1 MLKVKMTTKSADNSV
16 REKFVNALLDK
27 IKGRCTGSLY
37 EKVYDD
43 KPSIKLFIGNL
54 SPRIPL
60 NTLSTIYSKT
70 SPSSAGLEVLINKN
84 DIDTARIRITAGA
97 VFYYKVFPT
106 REEQLEIYNLE
117 RDGRFRRDPDSQGDK
132 YDGEVGDASLSG
144 FKLRSVYQKAK
155 PKPVVFE
162 VNISNLIKERL
173 PTKNNFPEGER
184 LATEALEIFFKDENK
199 FRSKTHIGKTRSE
212 KDKELEV
219 TEAALIN
226 EETFNAFIR
235 SWGTTIQTP
244 HWQSGLNYTISEFDD
259 KSIKLKL
266 TIDNQFTENTPL
278 NAVDNS
284 MFETQLQVDP
294 INFVFQDY
302 ILSYL
307 KDDLNYDGN
316 IHANGFNCTVVKKGN
331 AMEIEHMPIFSQRK
345 YRSKT
350 DITPKFTAL
359 SENPSDVLEKISE
372 AMGKEIKRLT
382 DSIPSLQNVSEIG
395 KNKLKTEIDDF
406 LQEKQRFDTSCDI
419 LRTNKHAMDA
429 FKLMN
434 AAFANSG
441 KGYQSWRL
449 FQIVFIVM
457 EIADVI
463 ASSTKTKCATLED
476 VDLIYFPTGGGKT
489 EAYLGLAVF
498 TAFYDRL
505 RGKKEGVTAITR
517 FPLRLLSLQQLQRIA
532 DIFGQAELLR
542 RQHPIIGKIGYAQF
556 STGYYVGDENTP
568 NKVYSWEFGTGIPI
582 DNISRVN
589 TDPDLQEKFKIIS
602 KCPFCG
608 KNTVKLIGDLNSLRI
623 IHKCTNPEC
632 GEEIPVYIS
641 DQEVVRY
648 LPTFIVSTLDKMV
661 SASWSKEFKMLFGKI
676 NGRCPKHGYI
686 SGKACMYHDTYVK
699 DPNAC
704 TQESYDPVSLYDPS
718 PTLMIQD
725 EIHLIRESLGTYDSH
740 YESFLDNYIQTITD
754 GKKIKIIGS
763 SATVTDYEA
772 QIREL
777 YLKKAHK
784 FPAYSPFYA
793 YEDQTEHSR
802 FVAGI
807 MPHNKT
813 VIFAV
818 LDTMQIYYEEIE
830 NLKANPSLALKM
842 NVGFTSEKEVL
853 ETLKDYEIELCYNLA
868 KREGDAIANSI
879 LTVINDSLEMK
890 KYHKMNLKMMTGD
903 VTFRDVKEILS
914 TIENGNMENHI
925 DLIIAT
931 SMISHGVDIDSLNFM
946 VFMGMPRNTA
956 EYIQALSRIG
966 RKYPGIVFVIFNPTR
981 ERDQSYYKYF
991 PKYHEYKDIL
1001 VEPVP
1006 ISRWAKF
1013 SITRTL
1019 PGIFS
1024 ACVLNYLEGKDGI
1037 SPYMTKNFKEGYDS
1051 RAFTEEDILDFILKC
1066 YKVEE
1071 NEMGAYFKQ
1080 IISDKVK
1087 NYIDQI
1093 RISEKNEFIPG
1104 MLSDMPMRNLRDTDS
1119 PLIVKPTGESF
1130 DPMDQIRVQES
1141 GGVQ

>member
-1 MLKVKMTTKSADNSV
+1 MTTKSANNEV
-16 REKFVNALLDK
+16 REKFVVALLEK

-37 EKVYDD
+37 DKVYDD

-54 SPRIPL
+54 SSRIPL
-60 NTLSTIYSKT
+60 DKASTIQSKV
-70 SPSSAGLEVLINKN
+70 SPTSAGLEVLINKK
-84 DIDTARIRITAGA
+84 DIDTAKIRITTQAA
-97 VFYYKVFPT
+97 FYYKVFPT

-117 RDGRFRRDPDSQGDK
+117 IKGKFHKDPASRDDK
-132 YDGEVGDASLSG
+132 YNDEEGDASSSG
-144 FKLRSVYQKAK
+144 FKLRSVYQKIK

-162 VNISNLIKERL
+162 INISDLIKGVL
-173 PTKNNFPEGER
+173 STSSYFAEGGV
-184 LATEALEIFFKDENK
+184 LAKEALEIFSSDENK
-199 FRSKTHIGKTRSE
+199 FLSKNHTAANRRD

-219 TEAALIN
+219 TEADLLS
-226 EETFNAFIR
+226 EETFHEFIKN
-235 SWGTTIQTP
+235 WGTSAQIP
-244 HWQSGLNYTISEFDD
+244 HWQSGIGYTISNFDD
-259 KSIKLKL
+259 TSIKLKL
-266 TIDNQFTENTPL
+266 TIDNLYTENKSLTS
-278 NAVDNS
+278 VDNS
-284 MFETQLQVDP
+284 MFETQLEVEP
-294 INFVFQDY
+294 LNFVFQDY
-302 ILSYL
+302 ILDYL
-307 KDDLNYDGN
+307 KDDLKYDGN
-316 IHANGFNCTVVKKGN
+316 IHANGFNCTVVKKDN
-331 AMEIEHMPIFSQRK
+331 SLAIEHMPMFSQRK
-345 YRSKT
+345 YKSKT
-350 DITPKFTAL
+350 DNAPEFSAL
-359 SENPSDVLEKISE
+359 SENPIAVLEKISE
-372 AMGKEIKRLT
+372 LIGKEATQLENDILT
-382 DSIPSLQNVSEIG
+382 LTYSSEVG
-395 KNKLKTEIDDF
+395 KNKLKAEIEAF
-406 LQEKQRFDTSCDI
+406 LQEKRRFDASCDI
-419 LRTNKHAMDA
+419 LRTNKDTLEA

-434 AAFANSG
+434 ASFANSA
-441 KGYQSWRL
+441 KGFRSWRL
-449 FQIVFIVM
+449 FQLVFIVM
-457 EIADVI
+457 EIADVV
-463 ASSTKTKCATLED
+463 ASSTRTKCSTLDD

-489 EAYLGLAVF
+489 EAYLGLVVF

-505 RGKKEGVTAITR
+505 RGKKDGVTAITR

-532 DIFGQAELLR
+532 DIFAQAELIR
-542 RQHPIIGKIGYAQF
+542 RKHPLIGKIGYAPF
-556 STGYYVGDENTP
+556 STGYYVGNDNTP

-582 DNISRVN
+582 DEISLVN
-589 TDPDLQEKFKIIS
+589 TDPDKQEKYKIVS

-608 KNTVKLIGDLNSLRI
+608 KNTVKLIGDLQSLRI

-686 SGKACMYHDTYVK
+686 SGNTCIYKNTYVK

-704 TQESYDPVSLYDPS
+704 TQESYDSVSLFDPA

-740 YESFLDNYIQTITD
+740 YESFIDNYIQSVTD
-754 GKKIKIIGS
+754 GKKIKVIGS

-784 FPAYSPFYA
+784 FPAYSSFYA
-793 YEDQTEHSR
+793 YEDENEHSR
-802 FVAGI
+802 FIAGI

-813 VIFAV
+813 VIFSV
-818 LDTMQIYYEEIE
+818 LDTIQIYYEEIE
-830 NLKANPSLALKM
+830 NLKANPKLALEM
-842 NVGFTSEKEVL
+842 NIGFSSENEVL
-853 ETLKDYEIELCYNLA
+853 ETLKDYDIKLCYNLA

-879 LTVINDSLEMK
+879 LTVINDTLEMK
-890 KYHKMNLKMMTGD
+890 QYEKLRLKMMTGD
-903 VTFRDVKEILS
+903 VTFGDVKEILS
-914 TIENGNMENHI
+914 TIEEGNVNNHI

-931 SMISHGVDIDSLNFM
+931 SMISHGVDIDSLNYM

-991 PKYHEYKDIL
+991 QKYHEYRDIL
-1001 VEPVP
+1001 IEPVP

-1024 ACVLNYLEGKDGI
+1024 ACLLNYLEGEDGI
-1037 SPYMTKNFKEGYDS
+1037 SPYMTNTFKKGYDN
-1051 RAFTEEDILDFILKC
+1051 RDFTETEILDFILKC

-1071 NEMGAYFKQ
+1071 SEMGNYFKQ
-1080 IISDKVK
+1080 IITEKVK
-1087 NYIDQI
+1087 SYIEQI
-1093 RISEKNEFIPG
+1093 RFSEKKEFIPG
-1104 MLSDMPMRNLRDTDS
+1104 MLSDRPITSLRDTDV
-1119 PLIVKPTGESF
+1119 LLTIKPTGESF
-1130 DPMDQIRVQES
+1130 DPMDGIRVQES
-1141 GGVQ
+1141 GGVE